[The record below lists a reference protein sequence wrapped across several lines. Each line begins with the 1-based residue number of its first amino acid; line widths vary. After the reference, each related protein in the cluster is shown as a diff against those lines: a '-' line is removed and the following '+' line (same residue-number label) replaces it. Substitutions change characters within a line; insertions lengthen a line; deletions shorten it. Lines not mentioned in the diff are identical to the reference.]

1 MSDWTAG
8 IEQILNNP
16 DMMKQVMDLASA
28 IQLEAP
34 ESSISMDPKDLA
46 ETITKTVGLVQKN
59 EQKQQALV
67 HALLPY
73 LRPGRQT
80 KLQRAMEVARL
91 SQIANAALRS
101 NRIFSGSKEASD
113 HV

>member
-1 MSDWTAG
+1 
-8 IEQILNNP
+8 
-16 DMMKQVMDLASA
+16 MKQVMDLASA
-28 IQLEAP
+28 LQTEAS
-34 ESSISMDPKDLA
+34 ENNISMDPKDLA
-46 ETITKTVGLVQKN
+46 NTITQTVGLVQKG

-67 HALLPY
+67 DALLPY
-73 LRPGRQT
+73 LRPGHQT